1 MMKNLLAISFGLFFS
16 ILAYASN
23 PTQRNC
29 GTMDNL
35 SRLQAEDPGLAARM
49 QQIESATNAYLA
61 VHKNQNTTNT
71 VITIPVVFHIVYNNT
86 AQNISD
92 AKCIAQLN
100 QLNLDFARL
109 NSDASNTPSVWQGIS
124 ANTNIQFCL
133 AQRTPTGAATTG
145 IERRST
151 TVTSF
156 STNDNVKRTA
166 NGGMDAW
173 PASSYLNI
181 WSANISGG
189 VLGYAQFPG
198 GPASTDGVV
207 LRYTTIGSMTSPGS
221 EPSYN
226 LGRTATHEVGH
237 WLNLFH
243 IWGDDGT
250 ACSGSDQCSDT
261 PNQAGE
267 NYGAPAFPRTDA
279 CATASPGVMFMNYMD
294 YTDDNAMNMFTVGQ
308 SARINALF
316 GTGGSRV
323 GLLTSLGC
331 QAPSTTC
338 GTPSGNATSSIT
350 TTGATLSWTAVSG
363 ATSYNVQ
370 YKLASAATY
379 TSVSTASTSYALT
392 GLASGTAYNW
402 MVNAVCASGT
412 SSNSTVSNFTT
423 TAVATCGTP
432 TGNATSSITTTGA
445 TLSWTAV
452 SGATSYN
459 VQYKLASAATYTS
472 VSTASTSYALTGLAS
487 GTAYNWRV
495 NAVCASG
502 TSANSTVLNF
512 TTTAAVS
519 CGTPT
524 GLTSSSI
531 TTTGV
536 TLGWTAVS
544 GATSYNVQYR
554 LSSSATWTTT
564 TSTTNSKNL
573 IGLVSASAYTFQVQA
588 VCASGSS
595 AYSTTATFTTLT
607 STSTC
612 SDIYESNNTSGTA
625 KTITTNTDITAM
637 IGSSTDNDYFKFTT
651 TSPNTKIK
659 IVLSNLPFDYDI
671 RLYNSSMTQL
681 SISQNGGTTSET
693 IIRNTTTAA
702 TYYIRVYGYNGV
714 FSTTSCYNLRVNV
727 SGTNFRSS
735 DDLSSE
741 VATPIFNDF
750 TVYPNPTHGEVNVG
764 FSSLKNETITVRI
777 FDMVGKTIL
786 TNEIGVDQGDNK
798 FSFDLANLTKGIYFV
813 ELNNSS
819 ERLVKKLII
828 E

>member
-1 MMKNLLAISFGLFFS
+1 MMKKLLAISFGLFFS
-16 ILAYASN
+16 ILANASN

-35 SRLQAEDPGLAARM
+35 ARLQAEDPGLATRM
-49 QQIESATNAYLA
+49 QQIESMTNAYLA

-71 VITIPVVFHIVYNNT
+71 VITIPVVFHIVYNGST
-86 AQNISD
+86 QNISD
-92 AKCIAQLN
+92 AQCIAQLN

-151 TVTSF
+151 TLTSF

-181 WSANISGG
+181 WSCNISGG

-198 GPASTDGVV
+198 GSAATDGVV
-207 LRYTTIGSMTSPGS
+207 LLYSSIGSMTSPGTAS
-221 EPSYN
+221 PYH

-237 WLNLFH
+237 WLNLYH

-250 ACSGSDQCSDT
+250 ACSGSDNCSDT

-267 NYGAPAFPRTDA
+267 NYGTPAFPRTDG

-294 YTDDNAMNMFTVGQ
+294 YTDDAAMNMFTAGQ
-308 SARINALF
+308 SARINSLF

-338 GTPSGNATSSIT
+338 GTPTGNATSSIT
-350 TTGATLSWTAVSG
+350 TTGATLSWSAVSG

-370 YKLASAATY
+370 YKLASASTY

-432 TGNATSSITTTGA
+432 SGNATSSITTTGA
-445 TLSWTAV
+445 TFSWTAV

-495 NAVCASG
+495 SAVCASG

-512 TTTAAVS
+512 TTTSVVS

-554 LSSSATWTTT
+554 LSSSGTWTTT

-573 IGLVSASAYTFQVQA
+573 IGLTSASAYTFQIQT

-595 AYSTTATFTTLT
+595 AYSSTATFTTLT

-659 IVLSNLPFDYDI
+659 IVLSNLPFDYDV
-671 RLYNSSMTQL
+671 RLYNSNMTQL

-727 SGTNFRSS
+727 GSTNYRSS
-735 DDLSSE
+735 EDLTTE
-741 VATPIFNDF
+741 IATPIFNDF

-786 TNEIGVDQGDNK
+786 TNQIGVDQGDNK